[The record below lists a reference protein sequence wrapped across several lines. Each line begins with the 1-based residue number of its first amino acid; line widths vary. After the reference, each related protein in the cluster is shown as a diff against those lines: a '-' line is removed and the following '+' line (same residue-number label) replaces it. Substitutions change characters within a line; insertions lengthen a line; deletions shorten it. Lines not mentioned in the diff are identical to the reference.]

1 MVKLT
6 GTKNVGGLLAL
17 CAAGIVALISSGQ
30 IHVPLPSPAHGKVIH
45 LVSGDVLPWRPRPL
59 QGEFAPNTRLRSAV
73 RLFEGQVHGAESV
86 AVRSNGDLALL
97 DKYGNLYEAVAS
109 SSSSSSSSSGGGGGW
124 QLQQQPVARLGAGRP
139 LGYHFDDNGD
149 MVICDSLKGLVKYDY
164 STAKVTLLASRVS
177 DSSPI
182 DPGSEI
188 TYANDLAIAADGKIY
203 FTSCSDIV
211 PARNSEGFYDTFKA
225 WTLGMAQGLPQ
236 GRLLMYDPA
245 TKETVVLAKGFYYA
259 NGVALS
265 ADESYL
271 VMAETDRIRLLK
283 YWLEGPKAGTY
294 EPLAENL
301 PGPPD
306 GVSTA
311 PDGSF
316 WVGLVSPIPP
326 IAKLLRDPTI
336 RALYVWLPTW
346 LRPSLKK
353 WGAVVKISGND
364 GSVLDFLMD
373 PTGSHVSTVSAALEH
388 GGKLFLG
395 NLAGN
400 HVSYVDLAGNAP
412 RLAGNAAGNDHQQR
426 RSPGVFAAAADL
438 PPAAGDQGDCELCG
452 LTGEKDVLEDE
463 PAAAAAAEGEQPVA
477 SCNKDAAGATGIDHS
492 LLDTVLLWMHGKVA
506 NNKVVVFSKSYCP
519 YSHKA
524 KRALLSLLAP
534 EQMLVVEVDQLPQ
547 HDSGDIE
554 ADTLMDAL
562 AQVTGART
570 VPRVFIGNKF
580 VGGGD
585 DTARLAENGKLRKL
599 LAEVGLL
606 QQQQQPAAA
615 AAAGSGDADDDE
627 YADVE
632 PGQPGVAAAE
642 EPQTLLARVHS
653 EDCDT
658 TQRVL
663 TARVAG
669 GASPVVGLAAA
680 TASSVKVA
688 VAAVGLKYIE
698 DLPVTCWVLVEE
710 AETKEATEAAVKAL
724 LAGSGGEEVSAA
736 AASTPSAGIR
746 FDVIKRNRLKRK
758 IKAPG
763 TWAALG
769 SLIPFAQITKKAMI
783 IDDGIDPT
791 HNDLKNQM
799 DRVNSVTYSRG
810 TGNQPPGGVEA
821 RNAAHGSHVSGTAAG
836 DWGGGDTRGIAGIAG
851 PMKGQ
856 LVSCNVFGS
865 SNGATDSDIAKC
877 LAYAVS
883 TKSHWAIN
891 LSLGGVGSISDDQ
904 FYQDAFKD
912 FCSAGGIALIA
923 AGNGETVN
931 GQDRAVDVANAGNAQ
946 DGTEAEYP
954 AYMAHYYPDCVI
966 AIANIQEGDRLAPS
980 SNYGMLV
987 KLAAPGTDITSDVN
1001 SNGGGWAYDTWD
1013 GTSMAT
1019 PHATGSV
1026 ILLRNAFPQASAKQV
1041 VNCLVSS
1048 ADKTVTPNR
1057 YGTISGGVLNLLAA
1071 YNCMKAIYGD
1081 PTGGGGGTTPIDCT
1095 AQSVPECVLASS
1107 GVAATAPCSTSQ
1119 TAYCLAVGTTTCSYS
1134 YKGSSTT
1141 CSIGKCSGSA
1151 ADCSAS
1157 PPPPVDC
1164 TARMLP
1170 ICVDTASGV
1179 ASSSPCR
1186 TTESTY
1192 CELANSNTYCSY
1204 KYLGRSATCGT
1215 DGSRCSGSAPNC
1227 PAAPTDC
1234 SALML
1239 PLCVNRRTGFFSTS
1253 PCRTTSTSYC
1263 ERVSSSAYCS
1273 YSYLGSSTTCGTDGT
1288 KCNGQSADCPWG
1300 SGGGGSDAYCSDPPM
1315 VDGATWDESC
1325 ATLSMPGDTCEA
1337 TCDSSYDLY
1346 NGYDWGYDYGTV
1358 GYSIVCNDDGTW
1370 GEVQTVGDAC
1380 GTSSG
1385 GGGDSSSVCSD
1396 CSANG
1401 LCSEDDGC
1409 ICETSSNGDAC
1420 TCAEDIG
1427 FTRIDY
1433 TPDGSTQTKSYCG
1446 WAMTFAAT
1454 AYRVNRNTARSRL
1467 DFTVGPADWPMC
1479 VSDNDNIPEV
1489 VDSVEFVTE
1498 TYDCPTG
1505 LTFAPLPA
1513 SQRQLNVELCN
1524 RRTKLTS
1531 LIFEASS
1538 ARRSARRASGKC
1550 RDMIVH
1556 TTDYMSYTIP
1566 VRIMN

>member
-1 MVKLT
+1 M
-6 GTKNVGGLLAL
+6 LL
-17 CAAGIVALISSGQ
+17 C
-30 IHVPLPSPAHGKVIH
+30 
-45 LVSGDVLPWRPRPL
+45 
-59 QGEFAPNTRLRSAV
+59 F
-73 RLFEGQVHGAESV
+73 
-86 AVRSNGDLALL
+86 
-97 DKYGNLYEAVAS
+97 
-109 SSSSSSSSSGGGGGW
+109 
-124 QLQQQPVARLGAGRP
+124 
-139 LGYHFDDNGD
+139 
-149 MVICDSLKGLVKYDY
+149 
-164 STAKVTLLASRVS
+164 SR
-177 DSSPI
+177 
-182 DPGSEI
+182 
-188 TYANDLAIAADGKIY
+188 
-203 FTSCSDIV
+203 
-211 PARNSEGFYDTFKA
+211 
-225 WTLGMAQGLPQ
+225 
-236 GRLLMYDPA
+236 
-245 TKETVVLAKGFYYA
+245 
-259 NGVALS
+259 
-265 ADESYL
+265 
-271 VMAETDRIRLLK
+271 
-283 YWLEGPKAGTY
+283 
-294 EPLAENL
+294 
-301 PGPPD
+301 
-306 GVSTA
+306 
-311 PDGSF
+311 
-316 WVGLVSPIPP
+316 
-326 IAKLLRDPTI
+326 
-336 RALYVWLPTW
+336 
-346 LRPSLKK
+346 
-353 WGAVVKISGND
+353 
-364 GSVLDFLMD
+364 
-373 PTGSHVSTVSAALEH
+373 
-388 GGKLFLG
+388 
-395 NLAGN
+395 
-400 HVSYVDLAGNAP
+400 
-412 RLAGNAAGNDHQQR
+412 
-426 RSPGVFAAAADL
+426 
-438 PPAAGDQGDCELCG
+438 
-452 LTGEKDVLEDE
+452 
-463 PAAAAAAEGEQPVA
+463 
-477 SCNKDAAGATGIDHS
+477 
-492 LLDTVLLWMHGKVA
+492 
-506 NNKVVVFSKSYCP
+506 
-519 YSHKA
+519 
-524 KRALLSLLAP
+524 
-534 EQMLVVEVDQLPQ
+534 
-547 HDSGDIE
+547 
-554 ADTLMDAL
+554 
-562 AQVTGART
+562 
-570 VPRVFIGNKF
+570 
-580 VGGGD
+580 
-585 DTARLAENGKLRKL
+585 
-599 LAEVGLL
+599 
-606 QQQQQPAAA
+606 
-615 AAAGSGDADDDE
+615 
-627 YADVE
+627 

-653 EDCDT
+653 DDCVT
-658 TQRVL
+658 TQRVS

-669 GASPVVGLAAA
+669 GASPVVGLAAV

-688 VAAVGLKYIE
+688 AAAVGLKYIE
-698 DLPVTCWVLVEE
+698 DLPVECWVLLEG
-710 AETKEATEAAVKAL
+710 AETKEATAAAVKAL

-746 FDVIKRNRLKRK
+746 FDVIKPNRLKRK
-758 IKAPG
+758 FAQPAASSSSSSIKPRQNLAAAHSHRGPVPRRILDMWLGRTSSNVTRRHRANLHSNRTRSSIKNTAQANPAAAAAAAAGGVKAPKGLPSECSAGTCSLWNLNRIKAPE

-865 SNGATDSDIAKC
+865 SNGATDSDIGKC

-912 FCSAGGIALIA
+912 FCNAGGIALIA

-931 GQDRAVDVANAGNAQ
+931 GQDRAVDVANAGDAQ

-954 AYMAHYYPDCVI
+954 AYMANYYPDCVI
-966 AIANIQEGDRLAPS
+966 AIANIQKGDRLAPS

-1057 YGTISGGVLNLLAA
+1057 YGTIPGGVLNLLAA
-1071 YNCMKAIYGD
+1071 YNCMKAIFGD

-1151 ADCSAS
+1151 AVCSAS

-1164 TARMLP
+1164 TARVLP

-1385 GGGDSSSVCSD
+1385 GGGDNSSVCSD

-1433 TPDGSTQTKSYCG
+1433 TPDGSTQAKSYCG
-1446 WAMTFAAT
+1446 WAMTFAAS

-1467 DFTVGPADWPMC
+1467 DFTLGPADWPMC

-1505 LTFAPLPA
+1505 LTFVPLPA

>member
-1 MVKLT
+1 M
-6 GTKNVGGLLAL
+6 
-17 CAAGIVALISSGQ
+17 
-30 IHVPLPSPAHGKVIH
+30 
-45 LVSGDVLPWRPRPL
+45 
-59 QGEFAPNTRLRSAV
+59 
-73 RLFEGQVHGAESV
+73 
-86 AVRSNGDLALL
+86 
-97 DKYGNLYEAVAS
+97 
-109 SSSSSSSSSGGGGGW
+109 
-124 QLQQQPVARLGAGRP
+124 
-139 LGYHFDDNGD
+139 
-149 MVICDSLKGLVKYDY
+149 
-164 STAKVTLLASRVS
+164 
-177 DSSPI
+177 
-182 DPGSEI
+182 
-188 TYANDLAIAADGKIY
+188 
-203 FTSCSDIV
+203 
-211 PARNSEGFYDTFKA
+211 
-225 WTLGMAQGLPQ
+225 
-236 GRLLMYDPA
+236 
-245 TKETVVLAKGFYYA
+245 
-259 NGVALS
+259 
-265 ADESYL
+265 
-271 VMAETDRIRLLK
+271 
-283 YWLEGPKAGTY
+283 
-294 EPLAENL
+294 
-301 PGPPD
+301 
-306 GVSTA
+306 
-311 PDGSF
+311 
-316 WVGLVSPIPP
+316 
-326 IAKLLRDPTI
+326 
-336 RALYVWLPTW
+336 
-346 LRPSLKK
+346 
-353 WGAVVKISGND
+353 
-364 GSVLDFLMD
+364 
-373 PTGSHVSTVSAALEH
+373 
-388 GGKLFLG
+388 
-395 NLAGN
+395 
-400 HVSYVDLAGNAP
+400 
-412 RLAGNAAGNDHQQR
+412 R
-426 RSPGVFAAAADL
+426 RAAAAVL
-438 PPAAGDQGDCELCG
+438 VVWMLLC
-452 LTGEKDVLEDE
+452 
-463 PAAAAAAEGEQPVA
+463 
-477 SCNKDAAGATGIDHS
+477 
-492 LLDTVLLWMHGKVA
+492 
-506 NNKVVVFSKSYCP
+506 FSK
-519 YSHKA
+519 
-524 KRALLSLLAP
+524 
-534 EQMLVVEVDQLPQ
+534 
-547 HDSGDIE
+547 
-554 ADTLMDAL
+554 
-562 AQVTGART
+562 
-570 VPRVFIGNKF
+570 
-580 VGGGD
+580 
-585 DTARLAENGKLRKL
+585 
-599 LAEVGLL
+599 
-606 QQQQQPAAA
+606 
-615 AAAGSGDADDDE
+615 
-627 YADVE
+627 

-653 EDCDT
+653 DDCVT
-658 TQRVL
+658 TQRVSA
-663 TARVAG
+663 ARVAG
-669 GASPVVGLAAA
+669 GASPVVGLAAV
-680 TASSVKVA
+680 TASSVKA
-688 VAAVGLKYIE
+688 AAAAVGLKFIE
-698 DLPVTCWVLVEE
+698 ELPFTCWLVLGG
-710 AETKEATEAAVKAL
+710 AETKEATAAAVKAL
-724 LAGSGGEEVSAA
+724 LAGS
-736 AASTPSAGIR
+736 
-746 FDVIKRNRLKRK
+746 
-758 IKAPG
+758 
-763 TWAALG
+763 
-769 SLIPFAQITKKAMI
+769 
-783 IDDGIDPT
+783 DDGIDPT

-799 DRVNSVTYSRG
+799 DRVNSVTYCRG

-821 RNAAHGSHVSGTAAG
+821 KNAAHGSHVSGTAAG

-865 SNGATDSDIAKC
+865 SNGATDSDIGKC

-891 LSLGGVGSISDDQ
+891 LSLGGVGSISDDE

-912 FCSAGGIALIA
+912 FCNAGGIALIA

-931 GQDRAVDVANAGNAQ
+931 GQDRAVDVANAGDAQ

-954 AYMAHYYPDCVI
+954 AYMANYYPDCVI

-980 SNYGMLV
+980 SNYGRLV

-1041 VNCLVSS
+1041 VSCLVSS

-1057 YGTISGGVLNLLAA
+1057 YGTIPGGVLNLLAS
-1071 YNCMKAIYGD
+1071 YNCMKAIFGD
-1081 PTGGGGGTTPIDCT
+1081 PTGGGGGGGTTPVDCT

-1107 GVAATAPCSTSQ
+1107 GVAATAPCSTS
-1119 TAYCLAVGTTTCSYS
+1119 TTTYCLAVGTITCSYS
-1134 YKGSSTT
+1134 YRGSGTT
-1141 CSIGKCSGSA
+1141 CSNGKCSGSA
-1151 ADCSAS
+1151 ADCSAG
-1157 PPPPVDC
+1157 PPPAVDC

-1170 ICVDTASGV
+1170 ICVDTASGA

-1186 TTESTY
+1186 TTESIY

-1239 PLCVNRRTGFFSTS
+1239 PLCVNRRTGFFSTT
-1253 PCRTTSTSYC
+1253 PCKTTSTSYC

-1358 GYSIVCNDDGTW
+1358 GYSIECNADGTW

-1380 GTSSG
+1380 GTNGG

-1396 CSANG
+1396 CSAND

-1409 ICETSSNGDAC
+1409 ICEAVSNGEAC

-1427 FTRIDY
+1427 FTQIDY

-1446 WAMTFAAT
+1446 WALNFAAS

-1467 DFTVGPADWPMC
+1467 DFTVGPSDLPMC

-1489 VDSVEFVTE
+1489 VDSVEFVTD

-1505 LTFAPLPA
+1505 LTFVPLPA

-1538 ARRSARRASGKC
+1538 ARRSARQASGKC